1 MTQRYNLIGGGFS
14 SLLAAAAA
22 LILALPVGVA
32 AQDGTI
38 TGSVNAAT
46 TGQPIN
52 GTQISVMDTQL
63 GGLSNVNGRFLIT
76 RVPPGTYTVQ
86 AVHVG
91 YGTQTQQVTV
101 SSGGSATIEFS
112 LEVSA
117 VDLDEIIVTGTAG
130 AVERRK
136 LGVSAASLDVANIS
150 ETVPLDGFS
159 QALEGRIPGVRSIG
173 SVGGVGAGRVLTVRG
188 MDSFQLG
195 QRPVIY
201 IDGIRVD
208 TRGSEWGSGTNN
220 TSMRTTCCAFSGGAG
235 EDRLSDLN
243 PDEIDRVEVLKGP
256 AAATLYG
263 SEASGGVIQI
273 FTKRGRNNTPA
284 QFTFSSS
291 VGINRHR
298 ANFPTSLRSNFR
310 GADGTIALDPNESLI
325 ENGLINSYDLT
336 VDGGGENVTYFV
348 AGGFSYEEGSIKP
361 NDQKRAN
368 LRLNLNWTAGENLTV
383 GVTSGY
389 VRNRIYALQ
398 SGNNWLGIYTNAM
411 LTNPLNATAEEP
423 YGGGLDVNVE
433 DAKALQTYSDADRWQ
448 GSVTL
453 QYNPRPYFSHKMTI
467 GLDAVADEK
476 TRYMPFGLHYTY
488 IGRDGERNIGY
499 RRVRNF
505 TGDYVGNL
513 DYDIPFLGNVAG
525 SFAFGAQGYWETQSY
540 TMATGRTFA
549 GSGVTTVSG
558 AAETFGAETSLEE
571 INLGFF
577 GQNRFDIG
585 DDLFVTAAVRV
596 DGNSAFGENYGF
608 QVYPKADVAYNLNED
623 VLPGFISSAK
633 LRGAVGLGGKAP
645 GAFDQFQTFVPITV
659 LDDVPGVSPSNPGN
673 ADLEPEIKVEY
684 EAGLDLG
691 LMEDRIGV
699 DATFWHAT
707 TSNAL
712 LSIPLPP
719 SEGFS
724 DSQLRNTGKI
734 LNKGVE
740 LAVRGTILDRSDFR
754 WSTGLN
760 YEWIH
765 NEVLDL
771 GETAIPDSLPIYEGT
786 ELVGWTQHTRLG
798 TYWEGFPI
806 SDIIDRAILGWD
818 PSTRRHIRSVY
829 SLYKGQGFPDHMASL
844 NSDFA
849 IGQSLRV
856 AVQVRGEWGASMR
869 NSDRGYGVRQ
879 LAYDEYLMHLVAP
892 TGESTPASDS
902 VLNRHRLVYPVDSRD
917 NVRLQEISVSYT
929 LPESL
934 TGSLGL
940 SRSTLTLSGYNLHWW
955 DNCNCPDPN
964 QLYQGGRD
972 FATSPF
978 LGVPQPRQFKL
989 TFKTRF

>member
-1 MTQRYNLIGGGFS
+1 MTQRYNPIEGGRS
-14 SLLAAAAA
+14 SLLAALAA
-22 LILALPVGVA
+22 LALVLPVGVA
-32 AQDGTI
+32 AQDGTV
-38 TGSVNAAT
+38 TGSIVAAT
-46 TGQPIN
+46 TGSPIN
-52 GTQISVMDTQL
+52 GAQISIMDTQL

-91 YGTQTQQVTV
+91 YGTQTQEVTV
-101 SSGGSATIEFS
+101 APGGSATVEFS
-112 LEVSA
+112 MEVSA

-136 LGVSAASLDVANIS
+136 LGVSAASLDVSNIA

-208 TRGSEWGSGTNN
+208 TRGSEWGSGTNG

-284 QFTFSSS
+284 QFTFSTS
-291 VGINRHR
+291 VGLNRHR

-310 GADGTIALDPNESLI
+310 GEDGTVALDPNESLI

-389 VRNRIYALQ
+389 VRNRIYSLQ

-453 QYNPRPYFSHKMTI
+453 TYNPRPYFSHKMTI
-467 GLDAVADEK
+467 GLDAVSDEK
-476 TRYMPFGLHYTY
+476 TRYMPFGRHYTY

-513 DYDIPFLGNVAG
+513 DYDIPFLGDDIAG

-540 TMATGRTFA
+540 SMATGRTYA

-558 AAETFGAETSLEE
+558 GAETFGAETSLEE

-585 DDLFVTAAVRV
+585 NNLFVTAAVRV

-623 VLPGFISSAK
+623 VLPEFISSAK

-659 LDDVPGVSPSNPGN
+659 LDDLPGVSPSNPGN

-691 LMEDRIGV
+691 MMDDRIGV
-699 DATFWHAT
+699 DATYWHAT
-707 TSNAL
+707 TNNAL
-712 LSIPLPP
+712 LSIALPP

-734 LNKGVE
+734 LNMGVE
-740 LAVRGTILDRSDFR
+740 LAVRGTIVDRSDFR
-754 WSTGLN
+754 WSAGLN

-771 GETAIPDSLPIYEGT
+771 GETATPDSLPIYQGT
-786 ELVGWTQHTRLG
+786 ELVGWTQHKRLG
-798 TYWEGFPI
+798 TYWVGFPI
-806 SDIIDRAILGWD
+806 SDILDRGILGWD
-818 PSTRRHIRSVY
+818 PAKREHIRSVY
-829 SLYKGQGFPDHMASL
+829 SFYKGQGFPDHMTSL

-879 LAYDEYLMHLVAP
+879 LAYDEYLMHLTP

-917 NVRLQEISVSYT
+917 NVRLQEISVAYT
-929 LPESL
+929 LPESV
-934 TGSLGL
+934 TAPLGL

-955 DNCNCPDPN
+955 DDCNCPDPN